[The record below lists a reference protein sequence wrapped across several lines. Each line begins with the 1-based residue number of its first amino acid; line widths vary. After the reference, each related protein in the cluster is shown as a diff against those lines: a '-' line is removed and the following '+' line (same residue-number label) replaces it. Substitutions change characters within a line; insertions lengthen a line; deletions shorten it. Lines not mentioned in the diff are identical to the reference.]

1 MKKMLLGLVMVVLFL
16 SACASPV
23 DAPVAE
29 KEPEISV
36 FQKAQD
42 GKPIKFV
49 GNDSGHPFYLMAIA
63 GFVEACDDYGLLCEL
78 VLTEDQDEAKV
89 LTMAEAIKAEDTSG
103 VSFVL
108 NNASRYPAGY
118 SIIDQGIPLVAW
130 HTAIPPNTV
139 RGLLARVGPNPVEYS
154 LEAGRAGAEKVGCD
168 GPAVISMSGMS
179 DMENTVA
186 DNMEAGFGEVCPDTE
201 FLPRIAVGSGD
212 DAKGISSSSALLQ
225 SNPDVS
231 IAFSTTNDG
240 ARWWALSAQEVGI
253 EKGKVAIVGMDATRA
268 NLDLIKSGDVW
279 MLVGQPVFEE
289 NYYVVVLL
297 VNHLLG
303 YPVPYNSDLPA
314 PQVTL
319 ENVDDFYAILEKV
332 DALKSR

>member
-1 MKKMLLGLVMVVLFL
+1 MKKILLGLMLVVLFL
-16 SACASPV
+16 GACASPV
-23 DAPVAE
+23 DAPTVNN
-29 KEPEISV
+29 EPEISA
-36 FQKAQD
+36 FQKAQS
-42 GKPIKFV
+42 GKPFKFII
-49 GNDSGHPFYLMAIA
+49 NESGHPFILMAIA
-63 GFVEACDDYGLLCEL
+63 GFVEACDNYGLLCEL
-78 VLTEDQDEAKV
+78 VLTEDMDDAKL
-89 LTMAEAIKAEDTSG
+89 LTMAEATKAEDTSG
-103 VSFVL
+103 VVFIL

-118 SIIDQGIPLVAW
+118 SIIDQGIPLVSW

-168 GPAVISMSGMS
+168 GPAAISMSGMS

-186 DNMEAGFGEVCPDTE
+186 DNMEAGFREVCPDTE

-225 SNPDVS
+225 ANPDVTV
-231 IAFSTTNDG
+231 AFSTTSDG

-253 EKGKVAIVGMDATRA
+253 EKGKVAIIGMDATRA
-268 NLDLIKSGDVW
+268 NLDLVKSGDVW

-289 NYYVVVLL
+289 AYYSVFLL

-303 YPVPYNSDLPA
+303 YPVPYNNDLPA

-319 ENVDDFYAILEKV
+319 ENVDNFYAILEKV